1 MLKKLLP
8 FLLAGLAFLLVFAL
22 LRPAPQ
28 TQALVALGELPAGH
42 VLVDADIE
50 LKSIPEDLLPED
62 YLSDP
67 ALAVGQA
74 LRVDRSAGD
83 VLAASQLGAE
93 LVLLQPNERA
103 IAITVRD
110 SSGLGGLLKTGDL
123 VGVTAIISDLGGV
136 GQSGTF
142 SKATVENLRVLYITP
157 SFLALDPA
165 EATGSVV
172 TPDPETGIAVERE
185 RTDEGVVVLAVP
197 INGMAVT
204 YDFTASG
211 HESQSRLVN
220 AIELLAALDA
230 ADTATLSLYLMPKDA
245 EGMNTSGLWL
255 PSLLITPGATL
266 EPTATVSPAQV
277 MTAVA
282 PTAVPQP

>member
-103 IAITVRD
+103 IAITVHD

>member
-8 FLLAGLAFLLVFAL
+8 FLVAGLAFLLVFAL

-28 TQALVALGELPAGH
+28 TEALVAVGDVPAGH
-42 VLVDADIE
+42 VIVGSDIE
-50 LKSIPEDLLPED
+50 LKAIPEDLLPED

-74 LRVDRSAGD
+74 LRVDRSTGD

-103 IAITVRD
+103 IAITVQD
-110 SSGLGGLLKTGDL
+110 SSGLGGLLAAGDF
-123 VGVTAIISDLGGV
+123 VGVTAVISDLGSV

-142 SKATVENLRVLYITP
+142 SKATIENLRVLYITP

-165 EATGSVV
+165 ESTGTIV

-185 RTDEGVVVLAVP
+185 RTKEGIVILAVP
-197 INGMAVT
+197 INSMAIA

-220 AIELLAALDA
+220 AIELLAALDV
-230 ADTATLSLYLMPKDA
+230 ADNAKLSLYLMPKDA
-245 EGMNTSGLWL
+245 ENMTSSGLWL

-266 EPTATVSPAQV
+266 EPTGTVSPAQV
-277 MTAVA
+277 MTAIA
-282 PTAVPQP
+282 PTPVP